1 MSVIVENYTP
11 YMHYVNLHDF
21 ENLLPAGRYY
31 YFNINPGTE
40 FMIKKSRHSAD
51 NVSGTD
57 KILLLDNTLEGFS
70 HNIPYIYEEF
80 VIKKNLPENQIFLM
94 SGSVDIQQLVEET
107 AKRLNRKPIQSKWVL
122 FWPYSLM
129 NDVRHQRRHLLDI
142 AFLEEKYR
150 NRIVNHKKVYI
161 NLNRRWRMHRI
172 SMTATLA
179 YKNLLNKGYV
189 SLNEA
194 DDGFTV
200 NNFNYSHLLAEHE
213 QHKESYDILRL
224 QESNI
229 QSFTNLSVDKESLI
243 ENEAHLSDSI
253 EPYYWDSVINLTS
266 ETNFYTSMKSLE
278 YNRTIINEPTRFL
291 SEKTFKPMLYVQP
304 FIMISV
310 PKTLELLRS
319 MGFKTFH
326 PYIDER
332 YDDELDD
339 CKRLML
345 IAQEVEKFCN
355 YSKSELAN
363 FLELVKDRCLHNAYQ
378 LDTITKKL

>member
-1 MSVIVENYTP
+1 
-11 YMHYVNLHDF
+11 
-21 ENLLPAGRYY
+21 
-31 YFNINPGTE
+31 
-40 FMIKKSRHSAD
+40 
-51 NVSGTD
+51 
-57 KILLLDNTLEGFS
+57 
-70 HNIPYIYEEF
+70 
-80 VIKKNLPENQIFLM
+80 
-94 SGSVDIQQLVEET
+94 
-107 AKRLNRKPIQSKWVL
+107 
-122 FWPYSLM
+122 
-129 NDVRHQRRHLLDI
+129 
-142 AFLEEKYR
+142 
-150 NRIVNHKKVYI
+150 
-161 NLNRRWRMHRI
+161 
-172 SMTATLA
+172 MTATLA

-200 NNFNYSHLLAEHE
+200 DNFNYSHLLAEHE
-213 QHKESYDILRL
+213 HHKESYDIIRL
-224 QESNI
+224 QESNL

-266 ETNFYTSMKSLE
+266 ETNFYTSMKSLK
-278 YNRTIINEPTRFL
+278 YNGTIVNEPTRFL

-345 IAQEVEKFCN
+345 IAQEVEKFSS

-363 FLELVKDRCLHNAYQ
+363 FLELVKDRCFHNSYQ
-378 LDTITKKL
+378 LDKITKKL